1 MHECINVCMYI
12 IIYLFIYLHYLHTTF
27 TAKKKYLKN
36 IKKSSSNL
44 SKTAGFLYKA
54 ATSKQWLI
62 KKIFK

>member
-1 MHECINVCMYI
+1 MYKCIYAYN
-12 IIYLFIYLHYLHTTF
+12 YLFIYLHYLHITF

-44 SKTAGFLYKA
+44 PKTAGFLYKA

-62 KKIFK
+62 KKNFK